1 MCCQLDHETFDTVI
15 LCAPRSVLLR
25 HPASLYSILLCIISS
40 DAVSCCS
47 CCADRCYLL
56 LLLCI
61 TLLHFFIQ
69 DELQTSLRKSVK
81 QLDEYAQQQEH
92 KCRTAATLL
101 QPMFD
106 QYSVARPNRR
116 RRASTIAAAARS
128 EDELTVLHGGALHG
142 LSETDLLELS
152 HHPFNNEVRQY

>member
-1 MCCQLDHETFDTVI
+1 
-15 LCAPRSVLLR
+15 
-25 HPASLYSILLCIISS
+25 
-40 DAVSCCS
+40 
-47 CCADRCYLL
+47 
-56 LLLCI
+56 
-61 TLLHFFIQ
+61 
-69 DELQTSLRKSVK
+69 VK
-81 QLDEYAQQQEH
+81 QLDVYAQEQEH

-152 HHPFNNEVRQY
+152 HHPFNNEVSFADSTTAFSC